1 MMLRLEFGIEQLCL
15 DLLWADTEEKA
26 VGLLRDYG
34 YWDNPSVWR
43 PFGNREDNF
52 STIGNQSSSADGAL
66 VEKLVNSV
74 DAVLMGE
81 CWSAGVPP
89 SSPKAPRSI
98 SEAVAQFFYGD
109 RSKANSLGHIS
120 NWSDQR
126 RREVS
131 RRITLA
137 ATGARQ
143 NPSFTIVDNGEG
155 QTPDSMRT
163 LSFPW
168 TSRTRSMS
176 TSSRASSIWA
186 VPEHC
191 DSAAAAICSS

>member
-1 MMLRLEFGIEQLCL
+1 MMLRLELGMEQLCL

-26 VGLLRDYG
+26 VSVSSANYG

-89 SSPKAPRSI
+89 SSPRGSTEYLGGGRSI
-98 SEAVAQFFYGD
+98 LLRGP
-109 RSKANSLGHIS
+109 I
-120 NWSDQR
+120 
-126 RREVS
+126 
-131 RRITLA
+131 
-137 ATGARQ
+137 
-143 NPSFTIVDNGEG
+143 
-155 QTPDSMRT
+155 
-163 LSFPW
+163 
-168 TSRTRSMS
+168 
-176 TSSRASSIWA
+176 
-186 VPEHC
+186 
-191 DSAAAAICSS
+191 